1 MWDIDNEFKTETP
14 NEGLDDLIK
23 STPGLNDVQNN
34 LNKEMADSESE
45 EEETSLMMSTF
56 KQGLQQKVKKAVD

>member
-34 LNKEMADSESE
+34 LNKEMADSESG
-45 EEETSLMMSTF
+45 EEETSLMMSAF
-56 KQGLQQKVKKAVD
+56 KQGLQ